1 MTKSQENKSTRN
13 YNVIDVANEYPLV
26 WENLPAFK
34 TGMESF
40 ISINAAIDSQAAI
53 QKQNITG
60 IAIDKELKKEQLV
73 KLMLI
78 VSGGAQAYA
87 RQEKNNE
94 LYKKM
99 SFTNSKLMRERD
111 TKIKGAA
118 DLIAETAE
126 TLAVALV
133 PFGITAA
140 MVDALKALAEDYQ
153 RNFLSKP
160 ETAIKNRKTITEKTL
175 PQLFLDADTILKDQL
190 LKLVVQFNAVN
201 PDFVSKFIYATF
213 IGTAGARHTRLS
225 VLVNQVLE
233 SDAVERIIKPIENAL
248 VVIEDTGLSGNT
260 NEKGKLTITKV
271 PEKATTVKVTYNNT
285 TVEKK
290 VKFERGKATRLTVDF
305 EEVFVVPEAKVE
317 EKVVVGKL

>member
-1 MTKSQENKSTRN
+1 
-13 YNVIDVANEYPLV
+13 
-26 WENLPAFK
+26 
-34 TGMESF
+34 
-40 ISINAAIDSQAAI
+40 
-53 QKQNITG
+53 
-60 IAIDKELKKEQLV
+60 
-73 KLMLI
+73 
-78 VSGGAQAYA
+78 
-87 RQEKNNE
+87 
-94 LYKKM
+94 M